1 MTKNFGTQM
10 SLKRILSVKNLKP
23 LWEETVMVRQCVNSR
38 VLCCYKLEDG
48 EMDDDEKAHLK
59 ARLDLLLTIRH
70 QGMRLIYEPTSP
82 PYLFYAYCGG
92 GSLQDAFKNHIYHET
107 KFTRDEILDMLYQLT
122 SLCLFLYESKTGVMD
137 ENSIIIDPR
146 CIFYDDH
153 GILRVEFGCPMFKMI
168 HVKKK
173 FTSNADVGD
182 VVMMTSLPLPGLF
195 YDTSGTVDQESTL
208 SASIFNRR
216 DNFSDIA
223 SDASLSVSEF
233 SAADPS
239 TTVDTN
245 PNYNPNAQPNI
256 QSSKYLHDPLTPY
269 RRQEMNFDI
278 CHHDRYVP
286 PEYYSQQRDTSEG
299 VVWSI
304 GRLLYDACQLTGSVY
319 QITLSQLN
327 KEYYTKGLDR
337 EYGEELAV
345 LLRSMMQTNYSKR
358 PTLGYILN
366 LPLLRSAKRS
376 FEQRHGI
383 VRSPEGN
390 TQLMLAAVEGDVA
403 SARRYLY
410 QRCYK
415 NNQGETALM
424 LALKH
429 GHEEVGLILS
439 DEECGFVDNAGNF
452 AAKYALSNGIGAAFQ
467 KLSITEKFLLIK
479 YGITHL
485 MIAAAGGDVS
495 GVSSYLEGNVG
506 LVLNGPGTTALMMA
520 ASTGSLGCVEQLAE
534 HEARIQDSKGM
545 TAMMH
550 AALHAQTDVV
560 CFLSQY
566 EANYLD
572 NKGTSTLIH
581 VVYEHER
588 IKEKIRQETKAIR
601 PGNIGPWSARCGQ
614 LLYIIAHL
622 APLEARHRISG
633 GYSALMLAAQYGN
646 IRAVESLIK
655 YEGGLQ
661 ADDGTTA
668 LMLAIRYGYTSVA
681 KILVPIEAGLTTNNK
696 SSLGDKYTALMEAAV
711 HGDLE
716 IVNALA
722 PKEIHIV
729 QPPTKRFPLGK
740 TAADW
745 GTESTVLMDTK
756 TKQDVL
762 FALMI
767 YQERVKL
774 ADSPVQKTFVEFL
787 MLLSPLIVVLVIL
800 LRKYSK

>member
-1 MTKNFGTQM
+1 M

-23 LWEETVMVRQCVNSR
+23 LWEETVMVRQCTNSR
-38 VLCCYKLEDG
+38 VLCCYKLEDN

-70 QGMRLIYEPTSP
+70 QGMRLIYEPTNP

-92 GSLQDAFKNHIYHET
+92 GSLQDAFKSHILHET
-107 KFTRDEILDMLYQLT
+107 KFTRDEILDILYQLT
-122 SLCLFLYESKTGVMD
+122 SFCLFLYESNTGVMD

-146 CIFYDDH
+146 CIYYDDY

-173 FTSNADVGD
+173 FRSNADVGD

-195 YDTSGTVDQESTL
+195 YDMSGSVDPESTL
-208 SASIFNRR
+208 NASIFNRR

-223 SDASLSVSEF
+223 SDTSLSVSEF
-233 SAADPS
+233 SIADS
-239 TTVDTN
+239 SVASDTHAN
-245 PNYNPNAQPNI
+245 PTSNTQPNT
-256 QSSKYLHDPLTPY
+256 QSSKYLHDPLTSY
-269 RRQEMNFDI
+269 RRQATSCDI

-286 PEYYSQQRDTSEG
+286 PEYYNQQRDTPCG

-304 GRLLYDACQLTGSVY
+304 GRLLYDACQLTGSIY
-319 QITLSQLN
+319 QTTLSQIN
-327 KEYYTKGLDR
+327 KEYYTHGLDR
-337 EYGEELAV
+337 EYGDELAI
-345 LLRSMMQTNYSKR
+345 LLRSMMQTNYQKR
-358 PTLGYILN
+358 PTLKYILN
-366 LPLLRSAKRS
+366 LPLLRCTKRN

-383 VRSPEGN
+383 VRTPEGN
-390 TQLMLAAVEGDVA
+390 TQLMVAALEGDITSVK
-403 SARRYLY
+403 RYLY
-410 QRCYK
+410 QRCHK

-424 LALKH
+424 LALKYM
-429 GHEEVGLILS
+429 HEEAGLILS
-439 DEECGFVDNAGNF
+439 DEECGFVDNEGNF
-452 AAKYALSNGIGAAFQ
+452 AAKYALSNGIGSAFQ
-467 KLSITEKFLLIK
+467 KLSVTEKFLLIK
-479 YGITHL
+479 HGITHL
-485 MIAAAGGDVS
+485 MIAAANGDIS
-495 GVSSYLEGNVG
+495 GVSAYLDGNVG

-520 ASTGSLGCVEQLAE
+520 ASTGSIECVEQLAAY
-534 HEARIQDSKGM
+534 EARIQDTKGM

-560 CFLSQY
+560 SFLSQY

-572 NKGTSTLIH
+572 NNGTSTLIH
-581 VVYEHER
+581 AVYEHER
-588 IKEKIRQETKAIR
+588 MKEKIRQETKAIR

-614 LLYIIAHL
+614 MLYIISHL
-622 APLEARHRISG
+622 ASLEARHRVPG

-668 LMLAIRYGYTSVA
+668 LMLAIRYGYTSIA
-681 KILVPIEAGLTTNNK
+681 KMILPIEAGLTTNNK
-696 SSLGDKYTALMEAAV
+696 SSQGDKYTALMEAAV
-711 HGDLE
+711 QGDLE

-722 PKEIHIV
+722 PKEINIV
-729 QPPTKRFPLGK
+729 QPPTKAFPSGK
-740 TAADW
+740 TATDW
-745 GTESTVLMDTK
+745 GTESTILTDTK

-774 ADSPVQKTFVEFL
+774 ADSPVQKTFTEFI
-787 MLLSPLIVVLVIL
+787 MLLSPFIVILVML
-800 LRKYSK
+800 LRKYIG